1 LSAKSEDEALRRA
14 ILGELDWDALVDAT
28 QLDVTVGGGLVTVV
42 GTVSSVAEKV
52 AALQATEAVVGV
64 HDVVVR
70 VDVKV
75 PLAAER
81 TDADLDDVV
90 EQVLAWD
97 ALVPEQDLTH
107 RVVDGRVTLGGTVPT
122 ERQRQ
127 EAERAVGHL
136 MGVAEVTNEIRISD
150 PDLTPDDVRRAIG
163 EALRRRAAHSA
174 RHIYVTIDGSTIIL
188 VGSVQTSEEK
198 RAILGAVRH
207 APGVDLVC
215 DELTVG
221 DNQSNLT
228 R

>member
-1 LSAKSEDEALRRA
+1 MSAKSEDEALRRA
-14 ILGELDWDALVDAT
+14 ILEELDWDALVDAT
-28 QLDVTVGGGLVTVV
+28 QLDVTVDGGLVTVV

-81 TDADLDDVV
+81 TDADLHDVV

-174 RHIYVTIDGSTIIL
+174 RHIGVTIDGSSITL
-188 VGSVQTSEEK
+188 SGSVQTFEEK
-198 RAILGAVRH
+198 RAIVGAVSH

-215 DELTVG
+215 DELAVA
-221 DNQSNLT
+221 DNQPNLT
-228 R
+228 G